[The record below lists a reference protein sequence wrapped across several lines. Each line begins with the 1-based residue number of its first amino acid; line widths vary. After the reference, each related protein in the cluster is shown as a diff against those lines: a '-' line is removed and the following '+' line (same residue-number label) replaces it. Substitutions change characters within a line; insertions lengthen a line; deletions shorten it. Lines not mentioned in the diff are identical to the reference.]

1 MAALSTGVS
10 RLAGIGG
17 AVFLVSDALIA
28 LHEFAGLDLPRHG
41 FWVMLTYVVGQ
52 ALIVAG
58 VLDQE
63 GASGA
68 DPASPPARQGS
79 RSSR

>member
-1 MAALSTGVS
+1 VS
-10 RLAGIGG
+10 RLTGIGG

-28 LHEFAGLDLPRHG
+28 LHEFAGLDLPRQG
-41 FWVMLTYVVGQ
+41 FWVMLTYIVGQ

-58 VLDQE
+58 VVDRDRPD
-63 GASGA
+63 GSGSA
-68 DPASPPARQGS
+68 TPAQGS